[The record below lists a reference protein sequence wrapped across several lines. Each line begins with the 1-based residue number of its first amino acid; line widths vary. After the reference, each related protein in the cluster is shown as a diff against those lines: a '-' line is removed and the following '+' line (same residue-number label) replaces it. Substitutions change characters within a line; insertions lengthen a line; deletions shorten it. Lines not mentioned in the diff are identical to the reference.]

1 MCDQKLTFFGVSC
14 VAVVLHL
21 FFMLSFL
28 FSPCS
33 LPLFICMCV
42 FVLFWGVFLVFFTLA
57 FVRLWDVAVQF
68 VDDPCNQNLGGS
80 A

>member
-42 FVLFWGVFLVFFTLA
+42 CFILGCFSCVFY
-57 FVRLWDVAVQF
+57 
-68 VDDPCNQNLGGS
+68 LGFCPSVGRSS
-80 A
+80 ALC